1 VKIICNIFEPTA
13 NIICFSVACLLDV
26 MQIELVSMDLYAGR
40 REAQHFDKKL
50 KTKKPRCALELGS
63 FCVNKWGPSLLREK
77 CQLKLQVERN
87 LDTPLNHDGKN
98 IKVISEQLEH
108 R

>member
-1 VKIICNIFEPTA
+1 
-13 NIICFSVACLLDV
+13 

-40 REAQHFDKKL
+40 REAQHLDKKL

-98 IKVISEQLEH
+98 WNIDDTACSHVITDWN
-108 R
+108 